1 MQATAPAERTLTLID
16 HIRLTRLLGELD
28 AAEEVPAQA
37 VQDLLESSEL
47 VPARTVPRTVVTMY
61 SHVLLQDP
69 GGDAP
74 AYQVTLCYPD
84 CAEPRRGFVSVLSPV
99 GSALLGRR
107 EGETATWAAPGGRS
121 GAARIVQVLFQ
132 PEANG
137 DYDP

>member
-16 HIRLTRLLGELD
+16 HIRLTRLVGDLVAD
-28 AAEEVPAQA
+28 AAAGTM
-37 VQDLLESSEL
+37 QDLLESSEL
-47 VPARTVPRTVVTMY
+47 VASRAVPPSVVTMC

-69 GGDAP
+69 AGDAP
-74 AYQVTLCYPD
+74 AYQLTLCYPHQ
-84 CAEPRRGFVSVLSPV
+84 AEPARGFVSVLSPV

-107 EGETATWAAPGGRS
+107 AGETASWTGPGGRR
-121 GAARIVQVLFQ
+121 GAARILDVLFQ